1 VAAAGIK
8 ATEWTRANGIDGR
21 SLNAWRMNLAR
32 RDACASAQKRRR
44 PRPAPGS
51 SMRGLVELVPTRLA
65 ASIPAATTDP
75 GRYVLQVGGVRIELG
90 DDFAEA
96 TLRRLLEVLRSC

>member
-1 VAAAGIK
+1 
-8 ATEWTRANGIDGR
+8 
-21 SLNAWRMNLAR
+21 
-32 RDACASAQKRRR
+32 
-44 PRPAPGS
+44 
-51 SMRGLVELVPTRLA
+51 MRGLVELVPTRIA
-65 ASIPAATTDP
+65 ANIPASQAGP